1 MISSDLLSRQPRPVQ
16 PLWAVQGRWQ
26 AVVAEQQACARVDL
40 VLAVELLILQQTLL
54 SVPQA
59 LRQTLPI
66 ADFR

>member
-1 MISSDLLSRQPRPVQ
+1 RPVQ

-26 AVVAEQQACARVDL
+26 AVVAEQQACARADL
-40 VLAVELLILQQTLL
+40 VLAVELLTLQQPLL